1 MIEKDI
7 ENITWELI
15 SQDRYDDR
23 VVFIYK
29 SVGFPYNIK
38 KHFVVMLNCKGAVT
52 AKIVRYEH
60 GSEMYETVGEL
71 VAVLNKVRLGLDS
84 VTWELAY
91 TTPLYRV
98 YTARNVPGLV
108 KGHGRLDGSVTYGY
122 HGKRVKTEVE
132 LLKIIN
138 NG

>member
-1 MIEKDI
+1 MTEKDI
-7 ENITWELI
+7 ENIHWELI
-15 SQDRYDDR
+15 SQDGYDDR

-29 SVGFPYNIK
+29 SVGFPYNIN
-38 KHFVVMLNCKGAVT
+38 KHFVVMLNCKGEVT
-52 AKIVRYEH
+52 VKIVRYEYD
-60 GSEMYETVGEL
+60 GRMYDNRGDLLT
-71 VAVLNKVRLGLDS
+71 ALNKVRLALDS
-84 VTWELAY
+84 VAWELSY

-98 YTARNVPGLV
+98 YAARNVPGLV
-108 KGHGRLDGSVTYGY
+108 KGQSRWNGSVTYGY